1 MLVLGMVKVKDYGL
15 FRPNADS
22 GKRDTANA
30 KKSRDFVAK
39 AGLFPYNSGPRND
52 WALYSLQIYHSLP
65 SILVKQRVC
74 AGQKN
79 RVF

>member
-39 AGLFPYNSGPRND
+39 AGLFPYNSRPRND
-52 WALYSLQIYHSLP
+52 RPI
-65 SILVKQRVC
+65 V
-74 AGQKN
+74 
-79 RVF
+79 